1 MLLKERLQ
9 EDLKEAMRADDPERR
24 DVLRLLLAA
33 VKQEEVDR
41 GEQLDE
47 LGVQAVLTKQAKQ
60 RRESIADAERAGR
73 EDLVAGEE
81 RELEII
87 GAYLPQ
93 MMKPDEVRVVAA
105 RVIDEMSVS
114 DMKGMGA
121 VMSRLMP
128 ELEGRAEGRV
138 VSAVVRELLQNA

>member
-1 MLLKERLQ
+1 MLKEQLQ
-9 EDLKEAMRADDPERR
+9 EDLKQAMRADEPERR

-41 GEQLDE
+41 GSQLDDAA
-47 LGVQAVLTKQAKQ
+47 VHAVLTKQAKQ

-87 GAYLPQ
+87 ESYLPQ
-93 MMKPDEVRVVAA
+93 MMEPDEVRIVAA
-105 RVIDEMSVS
+105 RVIEEMGVT
-114 DMKGMGA
+114 DMKSMGA
-121 VMSRLMP
+121 VMGRLMP
-128 ELEGRAEGRV
+128 QLQGRAEGRV
-138 VSAVVRELLQNA
+138 VSATVRDLLQNG